1 MTAASSRADAVV
13 WNLEKL
19 LNDKAPQFDPKQAAQ
34 GRSRIPAVKSY
45 KVIDDYTLEVRTN
58 GPDAFLPYQIGW
70 VMISSP
76 AQWEKV
82 GKDWNKFAQTPSGTG
97 PWKVASFV
105 PQTRAELVPF
115 KEYWDPKRV
124 PKLDKL
130 VLLPLPEATT
140 RTAALR
146 GGQVDWIEA
155 PSPDA
160 VPSLE
165 KAGFKIVSNAYPHNW
180 TWHLSMVDGSPWKDI
195 RVRKAA
201 NLAVDRAGLKVMLG
215 GLMIPAKGFVVPGS
229 QWFGH
234 PSFDV
239 KFDPEAAKKLLAEAG
254 FSKSNPAKVR
264 ILISAS
270 GSGQMQPLGDE
281 RVYPAEP
288 RRRRHQGRLRRGR
301 MEHDDQ
307 PVARRRE
314 VRHGQGRQ
322 RNQLLL
328 LHPGPVHRLR
338 APYRFQAGGAERNQL
353 GLLPG
358 AGDGRAARAGAH
370 HLHGRGA
377 GQGAAEDAR
386 EDRRRGALPVRDTR
400 RRAARHV
407 GQGDRAFVQRRTGS
421 RTSRRSPDEVG
432 SLTPSPRLGG
442 RGPQG

>member
-1 MTAASSRADAVV
+1 M
-13 WNLEKL
+13 
-19 LNDKAPQFDPKQAAQ
+19 
-34 GRSRIPAVKSY
+34 KSY

-97 PWKVASFV
+97 PWKVAAFV

-115 KEYWDPKRV
+115 KDYWDPKRV

-229 QWFGH
+229 QWFGN

-270 GSGQMQPLGDE
+270 GSGQMQPLAMNEYIQQNLADVGIKVDFDVVE
-281 RVYPAEP
+281 WNTMIN
-288 RRRRHQGRLRRGR
+288 LW
-301 MEHDDQ
+301 
-307 PVARRRE
+307 
-314 VRHGQGRQ
+314 
-322 RNQLLL
+322 
-328 LHPGPVHRLR
+328 
-338 APYRFQAGGAERNQL
+338 
-353 GLLPG
+353 
-358 AGDGRAARAGAH
+358 RAGAKSDTVKGANGINFSYFIQDPFTAFVRH
-370 HLHGRGA
+370 INSKLVAPNGTNWGYYQEPAMDALLEQARTTFDGGRA

-386 EDRRRGALPVRDTR
+386 EDRRRGAFPVRDAR

-407 GQGDRAFVQRRTGS
+407 DQGDRLRPGPELVPGLLADH
-421 RTSRRSPDEVG
+421 DEVG
-432 SLTPSPRLGG
+432 SCLPPSAGEVRVATEGVMPAAVGDPLPPYEHLP
-442 RGPQG
+442 PQTREGMN